1 MKMNVAWLYAI
12 TKYGYPPPINKIF
25 NIIDDMKNLGF
36 DAIELEVYTAKNL
49 LEFEEK
55 KKEIKK
61 KIKDLDLKVINL
73 AAVLPELLDA
83 NEEIRKKGIEYFKRS
98 INLANFFES
107 PMIQT
112 DTFTPPLKF
121 EGRGPYKGAIV
132 FGEKYKVIVDQT
144 FSWKKFWKML
154 VTTMKKCAKAAK
166 KGDLLFTV
174 EPRVGETISNSD
186 AMLKLLEEVNE
197 ENFGAVLDC
206 GHLNAAKE
214 LIPLSIEKLGEK
226 IMYVHASDNDGRDNY
241 HFAPGKGTIDWDGVF
256 QALKKHKFNGYV
268 AIDVGGEEVKNRLDE
283 EVLEAK
289 KFLEEF
295 SKKHGF

>member
-1 MKMNVAWLYAI
+1 MKMNLAWLYAI

-25 NIIDDMKNLGF
+25 NVIDDMKNLGF
-36 DAIELEVYTAKNL
+36 NAIELEVYTSKNL

-55 KKEIKK
+55 KEEIKK
-61 KIKDLDLKVINL
+61 YIKDLDLKVINL
-73 AAVLPELLDA
+73 AAVLPELLDS
-83 NEEIRKKGIEYFKRS
+83 NEDIRKKGIEYFKRS
-98 INLANFFES
+98 IDLAIFFES

-121 EGRGPYKGAIV
+121 EGKAPYKGAIV
-132 FGEKYKVIVDQT
+132 FGEKYKVIIDKD
-144 FSWKKFWKML
+144 FSWKKFWKIL
-154 VTTMKKCAKAAK
+154 VETMKKCAKAAK
-166 KGDLLFTV
+166 KNNLLFTI
-174 EPRVGETISNSD
+174 EPRIGETISNTD

-214 LIPLSIEKLGEK
+214 IIPLSIEKLGEK

-268 AIDVGGEEVKNRLDE
+268 AIDVGGEEIKNRLNE

-289 KFLEEF
+289 NFLEKLFE
-295 SKKHGF
+295 KYGL